1 MVGKRGGMT
10 GVKKK
15 LWNMRKL
22 RKEKKCKEV
31 LEDLKRYKNWI

>member
-1 MVGKRGGMT
+1 MGNRGGMA

-15 LWNMRKL
+15 LWKKKKL
-22 RKEKKCKEV
+22 RNEKKCKEI

>member
-1 MVGKRGGMT
+1 MGNRGGMA

-15 LWNMRKL
+15 LWKKKKL
-22 RKEKKCKEV
+22 RKEKKCKEI

>member
-1 MVGKRGGMT
+1 MVGNRGRMT

-15 LWNMRKL
+15 VRKMKTL